1 MVGIE
6 RGLSRLVKNAEVRD
20 SGVPHGQSP
29 AGAVVPSK
37 MFQIPVGTLVI
48 LCHVVKGTNVFCCV
62 EKPPNGHTF
71 PFWIVL
77 RSHCYGKRVKN
88 VPR

>member
-48 LCHVVKGTNVFCCV
+48 LCHVVKGTNVFV
-62 EKPPNGHTF
+62 ALRNLQMAIHS
-71 PFWIVL
+71 PFGL
-77 RSHCYGKRVKN
+77 F
-88 VPR
+88 